1 MVEWEYKS
9 KVPGKMHACGHDSH
23 VAMLLGAAKI
33 LQDHREELK
42 VCYFVWACCYC
53 CYICANYYPVALL
66 NPDNFFFQVL

>member
-1 MVEWEYKS
+1 
-9 KVPGKMHACGHDSH
+9 
-23 VAMLLGAAKI
+23 
-33 LQDHREELK
+33 LK